1 MKKIFYLSIFSSLL
15 FLSACYSTS
24 IKEGNNRV
32 YSSLTEYLQSVPGIR
47 VTGSDNNG
55 HVSLTG
61 SGIVTNAVSDDRPLF
76 VVNGQQVGRSLPSLA
91 NILNANDIKKVKVLR
106 SADQTSFYG
115 INGSNG
121 VIEITTKKK

>member
-1 MKKIFYLSIFSSLL
+1 MKKFLHLSIFSCLL
-15 FLSACYSTS
+15 FLSACYSNS
-24 IKEGNNRV
+24 ITQDDDRV

-47 VTGSDNNG
+47 VTGTDNNG
-55 HVSLTG
+55 HLRLTG
-61 SGIVTNAVSDDRPLF
+61 SGIVTNAVSDERPLL

-91 NILNANDIKKVKVLR
+91 NILNPNDIKKVKVLR

-121 VIEITTKKK
+121 VVEITTKK